1 MFSNVFHFIRLY
13 VLVEAQTMVRAKL
26 DYRLGKKVLCA
37 IGSTELLA
45 ISKTPIASL
54 ALEATYGAGSITAAR
69 AFMELSRLQKEIR
82 KAPFDR
88 ELHQQLAR
96 VLALFGADYPINQV
110 LDKRMLRL
118 AKKEELRS
126 GPRARVSV

>member
-1 MFSNVFHFIRLY
+1 L
-13 VLVEAQTMVRAKL
+13 RAKL